1 MVQIILSV
9 TPSSARGPKTVGVFR
24 LMMKSG
30 SDNYH
35 ESAIQ
40 GIMDRLKVQGVE
52 VIIYEPTLADGR
64 FDGARVE
71 HDLAAFKAQSD
82 VIMANRVD
90 ATMADVE
97 DKLFTRDV
105 YGID

>member
-1 MVQIILSV
+1 V

-40 GIMDRLKVQGVE
+40 GIMDRLKVQCVE
-52 VIIYEPTLADGR
+52 AIIYEPTLA
-64 FDGARVE
+64 
-71 HDLAAFKAQSD
+71 
-82 VIMANRVD
+82 D

>member
-1 MVQIILSV
+1 LVQIILSV

-24 LMMKSG
+24 LVMKSG
-30 SDNYH
+30 SDNYR

-52 VIIYEPTLADGR
+52 VIICEPTLADGR

-71 HDLAAFKAQSD
+71 QDLAAFKAQSD
-82 VIMANRVD
+82 VILANRAD

-97 DKLFTRDV
+97 NKLFTRDV

>member
-1 MVQIILSV
+1 MQIILSV

-52 VIIYEPTLADGR
+52 VIIYEPTLADGW
-64 FDGARVE
+64 FYGAQVE
-71 HDLAAFKAQSD
+71 HDLAAFKAQLD
-82 VIMANRVD
+82 VILANRAD

-105 YGID
+105 YDID